1 MRPRVKQFFELLLT
15 AIVYWSLAFTFF
27 IFIRYYALDT
37 EAGIVVDA
45 TMDVPFTQWM
55 GFGVLLGVLIGFFY
69 GLIEFL
75 FDKFLLKRLNLGLSI
90 LLRTQIYLILLIVS
104 MSLMSFVVEE
114 EMDLDLPNERGW
126 WRTSKVFWIT
136 VVYFVVSSLVF
147 SFLKI
152 AKERFGRESFLKLLI
167 GKYRKPAEEERV
179 FMFLDLKSSTTI
191 AEKLGHLAY
200 SKFIQEC
207 FLDLNLVLDA
217 HSAEVY
223 QYVGDEAVLSWSF
236 KNAVKRNN
244 CVALFFAFQ
253 KRLRKRAPHYER
265 TYGHVPE
272 FKAGLHGGR
281 LIVVE
286 VGSVKKELAYHGDVI
301 NTSSRIQDQCNV
313 LGEKLLIS
321 KDLLE
326 NLELSSTYTERHIG
340 NLALKGKASSLDIY
354 ALKKA

>member
-1 MRPRVKQFFELLLT
+1 M
-15 AIVYWSLAFTFF
+15 AFCFF
-27 IFIRYYALDT
+27 IFIRYYALNT
-37 EAGIVVDA
+37 EEGIIVDA
-45 TMDVPFTQWM
+45 TMDIPITEWM
-55 GFGVLLGVLIGFFY
+55 GFGVYLGILIGFFY
-69 GLIEFL
+69 APIEFL

-104 MSLMSFVVEE
+104 MSLMSFMVEK

-126 WRTSKVFWIT
+126 WRTSKVFWVT
-136 VVYFVVSSLVF
+136 VVYFVISSLVF

-152 AKERFGRESFLKLLI
+152 AKERFGRESFIKLLV
-167 GKYRKPAEEERV
+167 GKYRKPTEENRV

-200 SKFIQEC
+200 SKLIQEC

-223 QYVGDEAVLSWSF
+223 QYVGDEAVLSWNF
-236 KNAVKRNN
+236 KHAVKRNN

-253 KRLRKRAPHYER
+253 RRLLKRAPYYQK

-272 FKAGLHGGR
+272 FKAGLHGGK

-301 NTSSRIQDQCNV
+301 NTSSRIQDQCNIH
-313 LGEKLLIS
+313 GEKLLIS
-321 KDLLE
+321 KDLLDR
-326 NLELSSTYTERHIG
+326 LTLSSTYTDKYIG
-340 NLALKGKASSLDIY
+340 NLALKGKSSSLDIY
-354 ALKKA
+354 AINNA